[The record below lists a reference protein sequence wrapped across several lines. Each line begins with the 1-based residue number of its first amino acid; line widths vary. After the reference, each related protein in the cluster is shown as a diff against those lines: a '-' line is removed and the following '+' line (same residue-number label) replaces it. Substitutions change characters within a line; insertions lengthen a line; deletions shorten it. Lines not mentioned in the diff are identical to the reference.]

1 MPATTCRLLPLSFA
15 FLGIACSSA
24 TGPVFEP
31 QPYPREAA
39 RAHVRDIAFRDARTG
54 TTEGNFDTP
63 IISLPGQGE
72 RAQFRVAATT
82 FEEMKRRLGKLVSGG
97 TRQIAVTIAIVE
109 GEGGWS
115 SSWWSETAF
124 ASVKLEVTF
133 SEAATGRELL
143 TAFGEAWGRKSS
155 MDVADSESN
164 ELFQS
169 AALAAFDRAVAN
181 QQVLKRLSMSP
192 D

>member
-1 MPATTCRLLPLSFA
+1 MLATCRLVPLSFVL
-15 FLGIACSSA
+15 LGMACSSA

-31 QPYPREAA
+31 RPYPREAV
-39 RAHVRDIAFRDARTG
+39 RAHVRDVTFRDARTG
-54 TTEGNFDTP
+54 TTAGNFDTP
-63 IISLPGQGE
+63 IVSLPGQGE
-72 RAQFRVAATT
+72 RAQFRVAVTT
-82 FEEMKRRLGKLVSGG
+82 SQEIKRRLGKLISGG
-97 TRQIAVTIAIVE
+97 VRQITVTISIVE

-124 ASVKLEVTF
+124 ANVKLEVKF
-133 SEAATGRELL
+133 SEAATGTELL

-164 ELFQS
+164 ELFQ
-169 AALAAFDRAVAN
+169 AAVLAAFDRAVASE
-181 QQVLKRLSMSP
+181 QVLKRLSASA